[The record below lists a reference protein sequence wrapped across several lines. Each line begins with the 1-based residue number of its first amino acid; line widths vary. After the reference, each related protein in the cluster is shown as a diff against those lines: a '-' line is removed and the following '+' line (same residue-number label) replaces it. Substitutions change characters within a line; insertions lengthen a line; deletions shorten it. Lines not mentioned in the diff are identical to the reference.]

1 MGNQQDAMSNQQI
14 PSGGADQNGMR
25 LRGKFNSRGS
35 SSNQATSDNYG
46 PIANGGCSDSSAACV
61 SVRISGYE
69 TIYRSLE
76 DAMLAILRQSLTEG
90 RPVNAELIPNEYA
103 ITDFSNGNKHLGPV
117 WDMIMSHQFMD
128 LPDDKIL
135 QDISSMI
142 PPVSDRLRNMGLDQQ
157 LAQLNAEF
165 GMDAMQGMMDELKDM
180 ALNSGGSVAPLA
192 WAGYALIVAAAPLV
206 YEIGKDAYN
215 AYNPDPY
222 SNAGDFDGDGTPNGQ
237 DNDDDNDGIKDWD
250 ELPGQEKA
258 DCNLSGDCEEQKA
271 EIARRKGDS
280 DDNGIIYETEGRMIQ
295 VQVYEIFRSYQ
306 QMYMGLQNPFYMR

>member
-1 MGNQQDAMSNQQI
+1 MISFRKSYFFTIWSLTLFCSVEAFAACNPKCGAGQTCRYEQPNTFYCQNINNMQGSQQGAMGNQQGAMSNQQI

-103 ITDFSNGNKHLGPV
+103 IKDLSNGNKNLGPV
-117 WDMIMSHQFMD
+117 WDMIMSHQFRD
-128 LPDDKIL
+128 LPDDRIL

-157 LAQLNAEF
+157 TAQLNAEF
-165 GMDAMQGMMDELKDM
+165 GMDAMQGMMDE
-180 ALNSGGSVAPLA
+180 
-192 WAGYALIVAAAPLV
+192 
-206 YEIGKDAYN
+206 
-215 AYNPDPY
+215 
-222 SNAGDFDGDGTPNGQ
+222 
-237 DNDDDNDGIKDWD
+237 
-250 ELPGQEKA
+250 
-258 DCNLSGDCEEQKA
+258 
-271 EIARRKGDS
+271 
-280 DDNGIIYETEGRMIQ
+280 
-295 VQVYEIFRSYQ
+295 
-306 QMYMGLQNPFYMR
+306 